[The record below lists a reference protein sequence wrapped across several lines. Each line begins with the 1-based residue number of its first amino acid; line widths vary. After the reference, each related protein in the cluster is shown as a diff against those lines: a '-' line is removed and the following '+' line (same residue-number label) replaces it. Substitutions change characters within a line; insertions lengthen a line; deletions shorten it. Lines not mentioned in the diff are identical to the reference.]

1 MKITFPDASIRE
13 WAVNCSDFC
22 NACGR
27 DVDVLCLDNVLK
39 SPNLC
44 FFKMVIYL
52 LIATK
57 SFLIN

>member
-13 WAVNCSDFC
+13 WAVICTDFC
-22 NACGR
+22 DAYGR
-27 DVDVLCLDNVLK
+27 DVDVLCLGNVLK

-44 FFKMVIYL
+44 FFKMIYL

-57 SFLIN
+57 SFLVN

>member
-1 MKITFPDASIRE
+1 MKITFPDASITE

-27 DVDVLCLDNVLK
+27 DVDVLCLDNVL
-39 SPNLC
+39 C

-57 SFLIN
+57 SFLVN